1 MSSFITNS
9 QMYNVVT
16 ESELAEVLSHY
27 DSEFVYNIVD
37 EALKS
42 RFQCVPVTPIPNV
55 VAGWESNFK
64 AIIANYGNMEA
75 HAQVINVRNETYR
88 EIIDTICKEF
98 NLNFT
103 IDDSVDLYSSAYHL
117 YDFFVS
123 NFSNNMISL
132 FANFIYKERS
142 SLYDILNLSEMKKNK
157 DGSTIYG
164 KKIYKDVKLA
174 VINANIDTVI
184 KAVCD
189 TDIPFHSIISLICGN
204 NSELKTYFLSI
215 VSANQDFL
223 NTAYVPVLNSDIQA
237 EIITGIRFKL
247 QQIAISHDQAMT
259 SSEIFTTQDPEIN
272 TNTEETNKE

>member
-98 NLNFT
+98 GLNFT
-103 IDDSVDLYSSAYHL
+103 IDDSVDLYSAAYHL
-117 YDFFVS
+117 YNFLVS
-123 NFSNNMISL
+123 GFIDSMTSFFSNY
-132 FANFIYKERS
+132 IYKERS
-142 SLYDILNLSEMKKNK
+142 NIYEALRFSELKKSK
-157 DGSTIYG
+157 DSSTIYS
-164 KKIYKDVKLA
+164 KKVFRDNKVAL
-174 VINANIDTVI
+174 INANIEKVI
-184 KAVCD
+184 EYVC
-189 TDIPFHSIISLICGN
+189 TQEIPFYLIVQYVFGF
-204 NSELKTYFLSI
+204 NSELSKYYVSI
-215 VSANQDFL
+215 VSSTDNDFFEK
-223 NTAYVPVLNSDIQA
+223 AYLSVIKCDIRP

-247 QQIAISHDQAMT
+247 QEYARIHEQNEPA
-259 SSEIFTTQDPEIN
+259 E
-272 TNTEETNKE
+272 TEEEE